1 MKYTNIL
8 EKIMCIINIV
18 ENNWIYYIF
27 LISVVLFL
35 ILLSIKKISK
45 KSCFLSILTV
55 HLSLLGYTIFN
66 YSKELGIIGDELI
79 NNFFVNIYFPS
90 TYVYLFVITFLD
102 VTALVS
108 LISRKVN
115 KAYKW
120 VHGIFFFI
128 MQFVSVLVLESLSK
142 NEIDIFSKVSL
153 FSNKELVMLLEFS
166 INIFIAWLLTIIF
179 VYITNL
185 ITERIT
191 VTSTDENIYENTN
204 ETVDMTTLTTDIDL
218 NDNLNKTK
226 EYIPT
231 EPLAVQTPS
240 YVEPIYKA
248 VPPVMNTMN
257 INEEN
262 KVVTETTNTNKIPV
276 SSIPVNNIP
285 VINIEPA
292 IVEKPVTVMNM
303 TENVN
308 LNELI
313 PQQQPSIIP
322 VPIITNE
329 NTNYNLNIEK
339 EETNNYTLNDYRIFN
354 KMLKE
359 IKEHNHSNNIII
371 NKDLEYRLITKY
383 STETYNMFKKMLKTY
398 AN

>member
-1 MKYTNIL
+1 M
-8 EKIMCIINIV
+8 
-18 ENNWIYYIF
+18 F
-27 LISVVLFL
+27 S
-35 ILLSIKKISK
+35 
-45 KSCFLSILTV
+45 
-55 HLSLLGYTIFN
+55 GYRQ
-66 YSKELGIIGDELI
+66 
-79 NNFFVNIYFPS
+79 
-90 TYVYLFVITFLD
+90 
-102 VTALVS
+102 VTLP